1 MTNFQA
7 QFRAARR
14 AAAPLVLVRT
24 ADPFSTMELVK
35 RSMNGKA
42 ETVPMLV
49 WDVLRGVKPA
59 NAAGAESAEYINNGS
74 DPKEVTAAP
83 VMMLDR
89 LNSFEI
95 GRKDHEDIITF
106 ALNIHLFWKDPGV
119 MQGIWNLREPF
130 KASGRMLI
138 MTATAGAI
146 LPSELA
152 EDVLVIDEPLPTPEE
167 LRVILANISEAAN
180 IPALD
185 ETTTAAAIDAVAGI
199 ASFPA
204 ETAMAMSR
212 EKSGINLE
220 MLWEKKRQ
228 AIEQIPGLTVHR
240 GEAPE
245 PVGLDAVREY
255 IRKLAKGKR
264 RYRCVLFLDEV
275 EKMFAGA
282 GTDLS
287 GVTTKQSGAFLT
299 WTQENKVDGVMFIGV
314 AGGGK
319 SMLAKWAGCLLGVP
333 TIIWDVAGTQSGIIG
348 STEERMRAVFKT
360 VDAVAQG
367 NVLMIATCNSIGQMT
382 PEMLRRFK
390 KGVWFFDLMTGGER
404 LACWNSYRRKF
415 GLPTSDRLPVD
426 DGWTG
431 AEIESCCEQADQ
443 LSIGLCEAAN
453 YIVPV
458 SRSSAEKIKNLRE
471 SCSGRYLS
479 ASKGGI
485 YQSSEQDAGQKQIR
499 KFEYEEPAKPK
510 NAVGSTEIS
519 RVGAR

>member
-1 MTNFQA
+1 
-7 QFRAARR
+7 
-14 AAAPLVLVRT
+14 
-24 ADPFSTMELVK
+24 MELVK

-59 NAAGAESAEYINNGS
+59 NAAGTSAAEFINNGN
-74 DPKEVTAAP
+74 DPREATAAP

-89 LNSFEI
+89 LGSFEI

-167 LRVILANISEAAN
+167 LRVVLANISEAAN

-185 ETTTAAAIDAVAGI
+185 EQTTAAAIDAVAGI

-212 EKSGINLE
+212 EKNGINLE

-245 PVGLDAVREY
+245 PVGLENVRGF
-255 IRKLAKGKR
+255 IKKALAGRK
-264 RYRCVLFLDEV
+264 RYRAILFVDEV
-275 EKMFAGA
+275 EKAFAGT

-287 GVTTKQSGAFLT
+287 GVKSGMTGTWCSWTTDKDA
-299 WTQENKVDGVMFIGV
+299 DGILCIGV
-314 AGGGK
+314 PGGGK
-319 SMLAKWAGCLLGVP
+319 TMLAKWAGSVAGIP
-333 TIIWDVAGTQSGIIG
+333 TILFDFAGMQSGIIG
-348 STEERMRAVFKT
+348 STEERLRTALKT
-360 VDAVAQG
+360 VDAISQG
-367 NVLMIATCNSIGQMT
+367 SVLIIGTCNAIGQMP
-382 PEMLRRFK
+382 PEVLRRFNL
-390 KGVWFFDLMTGGER
+390 GTFFFDLMSADER
-404 LACWNSYRRKF
+404 AACWKSYAKKYEITASNVI
-415 GLPTSDRLPVD
+415 PDD

-431 AEIESCCEQADQ
+431 SEIRECCKLAYQ
-443 LSIGLCEAAN
+443 LMIPLTEAAT

-458 SRSSAEKIKNLRE
+458 VRSSGERIRALRE
-471 SCSGRYLS
+471 SASGRYVS
-479 ASKGGI
+479 ASKPGV
-485 YQSSEQDAGQKQIR
+485 YQSTGQDAGQKQIR

-510 NAVGSTEIS
+510 NAVGSTASS
-519 RVGAR
+519 RAGVR